1 MFYRFDKKQLEF
13 RKNPRIIYAY
23 LLTLIS
29 MCGAS
34 YFLGRETKTSNLS
47 EYEKE
52 LIVLNLK
59 QEKNKFTEEKLINLL
74 KELNVKFPHI
84 VLAQAKL
91 ESGNFKSNVFKQNNN
106 LFGMKEAR
114 VRVKTAQGTNLN
126 HTYYKTWQESVY
138 DYAFYQCRY
147 LGGVRNE
154 KEYFIA
160 LDASYAEAN
169 YYSGTLKQ
177 IIKKENLKEIFKS
190 K

>member
-13 RKNPRIIYAY
+13 KKSNRLILAY
-23 LLTLIS
+23 LITLVTIAGS
-29 MCGAS
+29 T
-34 YFLGRETKTSNLS
+34 YFIGRETKVQNLS
-47 EYEKE
+47 KYEKE
-52 LIVLNLK
+52 LVVVSLK
-59 QEKNKFTEEKLINLL
+59 QEENKFTEEKLISLI

-91 ESGNFKSNVFKQNNN
+91 ESGQFKSKVFKENNN

-126 HTYYKTWQESVY
+126 HAYYKTWQESVY

-147 LGGVRNE
+147 LGGVRTE
-154 KEYFIA
+154 QEYFTA

-169 YYSGTLKQ
+169 YYSKTLKQ
-177 IIKKENLKEIFKS
+177 IIKRENLKEIFK
-190 K
+190 